1 MSVHRQFDWTA
12 VVLRRR
18 RGTRPIVVVYDV
30 EVQCVSIWD
39 DIEKARQEAFARLR
53 PTTCRVCQGDLEPEK
68 RPGRPRMTCVPCEV
82 FQAATALVPPEPR
95 PCEWCRVD
103 FRPAR
108 KAARLCSDACRRS
121 AYREQR
127 RAHTS
132 RECQGCGRPL
142 LGRARK
148 YCTPECWRRHTNAR
162 RRKAQLPAI
171 LTCPECRTNFKPQ
184 RAGIMYCSPV
194 CAKRRADRAYWKRCR
209 SAASG
214 VRNVV

>member
-1 MSVHRQFDWTA
+1 
-12 VVLRRR
+12 
-18 RGTRPIVVVYDV
+18 
-30 EVQCVSIWD
+30 VSIWD
-39 DIEKARQEAFARLR
+39 DLEKARQEAFARLR
-53 PTTCRVCQGDLEPEK
+53 PTKCRVCQGDLEPEK
-68 RPGRPRMTCVPCEV
+68 RPGRPRMTCVPCAV

-95 PCEWCRVD
+95 PCEWCGVD

-108 KAARLCSDACRRS
+108 KAARFCSDACRRS

-132 RECQGCGRPL
+132 RECQGCRMPL

-148 YCTPECWRRHTNAR
+148 YCTPECCRRHTNAR

-171 LTCPECRTNFKPQ
+171 LTCPECGTPFRPQ

-194 CAKRRADRAYWKRCR
+194 CAKRRADRGYWKRCR

-214 VRNVV
+214 VSSPSRTLS